1 MMNSKIKIKSEIK
14 IKARQKQKQKQK
26 QKQEQRHRTRVSDLH
41 GPGPLVYGMGFAAIH
56 ALGYGEL
63 GGALR
68 TDGAGLES
76 VKCLP
81 TLAALPELADGRGG
95 FADWTGKADV

>member
-1 MMNSKIKIKSEIK
+1 MMNGKIKIKSEIK
-14 IKARQKQKQKQK
+14 IKAKQKQN
-26 QKQEQRHRTRVSDLH
+26 QEQRHRTRVSDLH

-76 VKCLP
+76 VECLP

-95 FADWTGKADV
+95 FAGWTGKADVAR